1 MFKWKHLPSV
11 INDILCSKKTVSN
24 DRISYPR
31 IYFIKHCVGV
41 RPSTNRPKHI
51 YVFDFK
57 QQRMVLLFWLLF
69 PFKNLFNLIKR
80 PNGRRCQLQR
90 NSAEKK
96 ITDSVYT
103 CLAILP
109 NTRRLLFNF
118 VSSHL
123 TRNKWRHS
131 GSFLARFLFFFI
143 EQLTFWCK
151 IFLASFFHR
160 VAVVVVAVVVAMFLI
175 CIKWPQTNV
184 LATVLITS
192 CYLKHLQWPKLNCMR
207 TLFFFVVAL
216 SLFFYLVFLSI
227 QRPIT
232 NRMGSFLIRS
242 HCNLFSSS
250 LTFLSWSL
258 CFSASIFICCF
269 DWGGF
274 YQASVWTASSDF
286 RSVLWRGYNF
296 GFH

>member
-1 MFKWKHLPSV
+1 MLVLNIVQMVVQMEALAECNKRL
-11 INDILCSKKTVSN
+11 LCSKKTVSN
-24 DRISYPR
+24 DRILYPR

-90 NSAEKK
+90 DSAEKK

-123 TRNKWRHS
+123 TRNK
-131 GSFLARFLFFFI
+131 
-143 EQLTFWCK
+143 
-151 IFLASFFHR
+151 
-160 VAVVVVAVVVAMFLI
+160 
-175 CIKWPQTNV
+175 
-184 LATVLITS
+184 
-192 CYLKHLQWPKLNCMR
+192 
-207 TLFFFVVAL
+207 
-216 SLFFYLVFLSI
+216 
-227 QRPIT
+227 
-232 NRMGSFLIRS
+232 
-242 HCNLFSSS
+242 
-250 LTFLSWSL
+250 
-258 CFSASIFICCF
+258 
-269 DWGGF
+269 
-274 YQASVWTASSDF
+274 
-286 RSVLWRGYNF
+286 
-296 GFH
+296 